1 MVEPGEKEWPVGE
14 VDQGRT
20 RARPL
25 GLVQCVRPP
34 AGSPLPRPCPSFLPD
49 VILPALASCPGHS

>member
-20 RARPL
+20 RAPATWLSAVCASTRWFPAASAL
-25 GLVQCVRPP
+25 SLV
-34 AGSPLPRPCPSFLPD
+34 SP
-49 VILPALASCPGHS
+49 